1 MHCKNENMLKQRA
14 DGAQKKFKLE
24 NARPNWYNKSKKA
37 GRISKKCCIR
47 EYRQGEKILNIVHL
61 RYAVEVEKTGSITQA
76 AERLYM
82 AQPNLSKAIKE
93 LESTLGIS
101 IFKRT
106 AKGIKPTKKG
116 GEFLAYAKNILA
128 QIDEMENIFKPGE
141 EKQRFNIAVPRAS
154 YIAHAFTRFINGLDI
169 TKGMDMDFFET
180 STMKTINLVSENE
193 YDLGIIRFQKI
204 HEKYFYS
211 LLEEKELGWEPVL
224 EYTYRIL
231 LSKDH
236 SLGKCK
242 EISFSDLSQY
252 IEIAHGDLS
261 LPLSINDSREE
272 KAELSRRI
280 YVYERGSQFD
290 LLRKVPATYMWVS
303 PMPQELLDCYGL
315 LQKKCDA
322 VNNTYVDL
330 LVYAKEYKMTDL
342 DKLFLKELYLV
353 RDEVTAE
360 R

>member
-1 MHCKNENMLKQRA
+1 M
-14 DGAQKKFKLE
+14 
-24 NARPNWYNKSKKA
+24 
-37 GRISKKCCIR
+37 
-47 EYRQGEKILNIVHL
+47 NIIHL
-61 RYAVEVEKTGSITQA
+61 RYALEVEKTGSITQA

-93 LESTLGIS
+93 LEFTLGIT

-106 AKGIKPTKKG
+106 SKGIKPTKRG
-116 GEFLAYAKNILA
+116 AEFLTYAKNILA
-128 QIDEMENIFKPGE
+128 QIDEMETLFKPGE

-169 TKGMDMDFFET
+169 TKGMDMDFYET
-180 STMKTINLVSENE
+180 NTMQAIHLVAESE
-193 YDLGIIRFQKI
+193 YDLGIIRFQKM

-211 LLEEKELGWEPVL
+211 LLQEKELEWEPVL
-224 EYTYRIL
+224 EYTYNVLI
-231 LSKDH
+231 SKDH
-236 SLGKCK
+236 SLGKCG
-242 EISFSDLSQY
+242 EISYSDLNQY
-252 IEIAHGDLS
+252 VEIAHGDLS
-261 LPLSINDSREE
+261 LPLSVTESREE

-290 LLRKVPATYMWVS
+290 LLRKAPATYMWVS

-315 LQKKCDA
+315 LQKKCYG

-330 LVYAKEYKMTDL
+330 LIYAKGYKMTDL
-342 DKLFLKELYLV
+342 DKAFLAELHLV

-360 R
+360 PL